1 MSEQLREA
9 PVSGAAGFVSYSHD
23 DNKRAQGRVLDIINR
38 IQDEYG
44 LITGEDLTVFTDR
57 DLKWGENWRERID
70 TALQNTT
77 FLIPVVTPRFFTS
90 IECRKELLQFYSLA
104 KSVGAPELIMPI
116 LFVDVEDLQEGSD
129 DEAKSIIASAQY
141 ADWTTL
147 RLKDA
152 SDPECLA
159 RVNELAKRLQEINVA
174 FLSRPSVVPQEAVK
188 GASDVDAEEE
198 WFLSDEPGTADLI
211 AATEAGMPAW
221 TAAIE
226 AFRSPN
232 EIIAA
237 RVEAA
242 TQRLQEGEAAGK
254 AFGFRIVVAREL
266 AEELMDPADDLRGA
280 GIEYLEK
287 LTALDPGV
295 RAIIAAAGDSAFSE
309 DDRQAACSMFLS
321 LRELIAISRNS
332 SESIVGLIESL
343 KGPAKQ
349 FKDLRRPLGKMRSG
363 LRGVIDGGAVFD
375 EWERLLDGSTLD
387 CSDVIG
393 Q

>member
-1 MSEQLREA
+1 MSEQIREA

-77 FLIPVVTPRFFTS
+77 FLIPIVTPRFFTS

-211 AATEAGMPAW
+211 AETEAGMPAW

-237 RVEAA
+237 RVAAA

-266 AEELMDPADDLRGA
+266 AEELMDPADDLRRV

-332 SESIVGLIESL
+332 SESVVGLIESL

-375 EWERLLDGSTLD
+375 EWERLLDGSTLV